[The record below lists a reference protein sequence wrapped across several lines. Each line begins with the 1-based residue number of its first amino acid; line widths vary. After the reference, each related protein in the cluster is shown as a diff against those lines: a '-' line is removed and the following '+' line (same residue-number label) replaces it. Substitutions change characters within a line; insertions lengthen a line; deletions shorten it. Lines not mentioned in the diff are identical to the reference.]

1 MCWKSKIV
9 YRIQCAREPCSGGGE
24 EGGETEPTPT
34 YVGETCRTLHAR
46 GAEHIDNYIKK
57 KETSF
62 MWRHVKE
69 KHRGVIVSATK
80 DFKFNVIESH
90 RDSLNR
96 VLGEAVHI
104 QAMTADPKMLSMNSR
119 NEYFTPQMVRPIFV
133 KGPEE

>member
-1 MCWKSKIV
+1 M
-9 YRIQCAREPCSGGGE
+9 
-24 EGGETEPTPT
+24 
-34 YVGETCRTLHAR
+34 GETCRTLHAR
-46 GAEHIDNYIKK
+46 GAEHIDNYIKE

-69 KHRGVIVSATK
+69 KHRGVIVSETK
-80 DFKFNVIESH
+80 DFKFSVIESH

-104 QAMTADPKMLSMNSR
+104 QVMTADPKMLSLNSR